1 MTKWDLERMARQ
13 KASSIAGRYRLVVLS
28 TRCSRDV
35 PPPTYRIEAVVPGT
49 GCGLTIIGFAWER
62 IRAEGHPRRS
72 GTAGSSAGF
81 DERVAGR
88 AVPVHVS
95 SVTAETETGEAC
107 AGDAPA
113 PPDRE

>member
-1 MTKWDLERMARQ
+1 MTKWELERKARQ
-13 KASSIAGRYRLVVLS
+13 KASAIARRYGLVVLS

-49 GCGLTIIGFAWER
+49 GCRLTIIGFAWER
-62 IRAEGHPRRS
+62 IRTEGHPQRP

-81 DERVAGR
+81 DGRVAGR

-95 SVTAETETGEAC
+95 SVTAETATGEAC
-107 AGDAPA
+107 AGDTPA